1 MHIPENYLSP
11 ATCGVMTAAM
21 VPVWVHAV
29 KKVKVELPKDK
40 VPLLGVGAAF
50 SFLAMM
56 FNVPLVGGTTGHAV
70 GGTLIALL
78 FGPDAA
84 CIAVSVALLLQAVIF
99 GDGGILAF
107 GANCFNMAFVL
118 PYVGYFVYSWI
129 VKRAA
134 KSSVTGVAERNS
146 VKPGIHYAAAAVGSY
161 IGINAAAFCAAVEFG
176 VQPLLFK
183 DSLGNALY
191 CPYDLS
197 VSIPAMM
204 IPHLAVAGVVEAV
217 FTVAVYAFVRKTAPE
232 LIFDNARNGAVPEGV
247 AAERKVTVP
256 DGEADGRITVA
267 TAAAGQAAEKTS
279 GKSGSHIP
287 VFALIAVL
295 IAATPLGLLAT
306 GAAWGEWGAE
316 EIAEV
321 VTDGEA
327 LGYTPEG
334 LANGWSLEALMP
346 DYALDGMN
354 KIAAYILSA
363 VIGVALLIILFKLF
377 SIPFRKDKIEYD
389 T

>member
-11 ATCGVMTAAM
+11 ATCGVLTVAM

-29 KKVKVELPKDK
+29 KKIKTELPKEK
-40 VPLLGVGAAF
+40 IPLIGVGAAF

-78 FGPDAA
+78 FGPNAA

-118 PYVGYFVYSWI
+118 PYLGYFIYKLI
-129 VKRAA
+129 VKNF
-134 KSSVTGVAERNS
+134 T
-146 VKPGIHYAAAAVGSY
+146 KPGQDKPGVHYVASVIGSY
-161 IGINAAAFCAAVEFG
+161 IGINAAAFCASVEFG
-176 VQPLLFK
+176 LQPLLFK

-204 IPHLAVAGVVEAV
+204 IPHLVVAGVVEAV
-217 FTVAVYAFVRKTAPE
+217 FTVAVFAFVRKTAPD
-232 LIFDNARNGAVPEGV
+232 LIFENIRRGTA
-247 AAERKVTVP
+247 
-256 DGEADGRITVA
+256 DGE
-267 TAAAGQAAEKTS
+267 
-279 GKSGSHIP
+279 KSKKPVP
-287 VFALIAVL
+287 VFALVAVL
-295 IAATPLGLLAT
+295 IAATPLGLLAS
-306 GAAWGEWGAE
+306 APAWGEWGAD

-321 VTDGEA
+321 VTNGTA
-327 LGYTPEG
+327 LGYTPSG
-334 LANGWSLEALMP
+334 LANGWSLNSLMP
-346 DYALDGMN
+346 DYGLEGMN
-354 KIAAYILSA
+354 EVAAYILSA
-363 VIGVALLIILFKLF
+363 VIGVALLLILFKLF
-377 SIPFRKDKIEYD
+377 SLLFKGNKGKV
-389 T
+389 

>member
-1 MHIPENYLSP
+1 
-11 ATCGVMTAAM
+11 
-21 VPVWVHAV
+21 
-29 KKVKVELPKDK
+29 
-40 VPLLGVGAAF
+40 
-50 SFLAMM
+50 
-56 FNVPLVGGTTGHAV
+56 
-70 GGTLIALL
+70 
-78 FGPDAA
+78 
-84 CIAVSVALLLQAVIF
+84 
-99 GDGGILAF
+99 
-107 GANCFNMAFVL
+107 
-118 PYVGYFVYSWI
+118 
-129 VKRAA
+129 
-134 KSSVTGVAERNS
+134 
-146 VKPGIHYAAAAVGSY
+146 
-161 IGINAAAFCAAVEFG
+161 
-176 VQPLLFK
+176 
-183 DSLGNALY
+183 
-191 CPYDLS
+191 
-197 VSIPAMM
+197 MM

-232 LIFDNARNGAVPEGV
+232 LIFDNVRNGAVPEGV

-256 DGEADGRITVA
+256 DGEAAGRITAA
-267 TAAAGQAAEKTS
+267 TAAAGQAVEGQNAAEKTS

-354 KIAAYILSA
+354 EIAAYILSA